1 MTSPSAVCIRAV
13 ELVVLP
19 LVIVRPVTPVLSR
32 IARPV
37 PVCSSVPRFVSALL
51 PEMLTAFP
59 LPLTMSV
66 PVSEIVPVS
75 PLPKVC
81 EEVESGGIVK
91 LVAKAGAVA
100 NRAKA
105 AIAPV

>member
-1 MTSPSAVCIRAV
+1 
-13 ELVVLP
+13 
-19 LVIVRPVTPVLSR
+19 
-32 IARPV
+32 
-37 PVCSSVPRFVSALL
+37 
-51 PEMLTAFP
+51 MLTAFP
-59 LPLTMSV
+59 LPLTISV

-91 LVAKAGAVA
+91 LAAKAGAVA